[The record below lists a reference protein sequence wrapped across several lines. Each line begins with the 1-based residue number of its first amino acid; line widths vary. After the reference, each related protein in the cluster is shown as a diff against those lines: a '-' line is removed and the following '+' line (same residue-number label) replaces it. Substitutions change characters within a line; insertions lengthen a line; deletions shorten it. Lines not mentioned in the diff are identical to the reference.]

1 MEHFTVLCYNTTY
14 LILSLRNMYKELQ
27 EDIEGFA
34 PPDHGY
40 LAGWA
45 VQGHLYTPPFQAT
58 VYARLCIKTTV
69 STCFAGVL
77 LLNAC
82 LTVRE
87 REPNSHA
94 GKVRTFFQTYM
105 YVPLC
110 LLYVYVYIHKGLG
123 EAD

>member
-1 MEHFTVLCYNTTY
+1 
-14 LILSLRNMYKELQ
+14 MYKELQ
-27 EDIEGFA
+27 EDIEGFT

-45 VQGHLYTPPFQAT
+45 VQGHIYRPLFETT
-58 VYARLCIKTTV
+58 VYMLKWLSVFSRY
-69 STCFAGVL
+69 FAGVL

-94 GKVRTFFQTYM
+94 GKVRTSFQTYTPCC
-105 YVPLC
+105 VTPHGVVC
-110 LLYVYVYIHKGLG
+110 DKGLG
-123 EAD
+123 EADRCSDLLDQ